1 MTQTEIKIL
10 IVDDDYDDLTLV
22 ADLVMAGF
30 HSSSVKVDKADSY
43 DAALLSLR
51 DQSFDVVIIDYCL
64 AERSGID
71 LLQAVKNRQPEASV
85 IVMTG
90 QGTDDVAVQ
99 AMKLGAT
106 DYLVKGRLTETLL
119 IAAIRYA
126 VGLSEQECLR
136 KSAEKEMKRLNE
148 ELRARAMQL
157 ERRTQQAAL
166 IQELGAKLQICLTSE
181 EAYQIV
187 GQSVARLFPGVS
199 GSLAIVRTKQNL
211 YEEVSRWGD
220 GASSG
225 EAFFADRCR
234 ALRRGRSFTTR
245 SGDAHLMCGHLVHRH
260 DAYSIC
266 VPLAAQGETLGLLTL
281 LGRVTLTNAQ
291 PSDEGFEEFTQLAE
305 TVSEDIA
312 LSLANLKLREHLR
325 MQSVRDALTGLFN
338 RRYMEESL
346 ERELAS
352 ASRKERRLAVILMDV
367 DQFKILNDS
376 MGHDFGDLVLS
387 EVGAFLLRN
396 SRGSDIACRYGGDE
410 FVLILPEIS
419 LETAKIKME
428 TLRAGFERL
437 ALTSRSEVPVKLT
450 LSMGMATFPEDGTT
464 ARELLIVADKAL
476 YRVKA
481 GLPGRRMDGPY
492 VNPGVTKKNAE
503 PPLVPDLALES
514 LP

>member
-1 MTQTEIKIL
+1 MAQTEINIL
-10 IVDDDYDDLTLV
+10 IVDDDSDDLTLV
-22 ADLVMAGF
+22 GDLVEAGF
-30 HSSSVKVDKADSY
+30 RGANVKIEKADSY
-43 DAALLSLR
+43 DAALLFLASHT
-51 DQSFDVVIIDYCL
+51 FDVVIIDYYL
-64 AERSGID
+64 AEKNGID
-71 LLQAVKNRQPEASV
+71 LLQAVKARQPEASV

-99 AMKLGAT
+99 AMKLGAA
-106 DYLVKGRLTETLL
+106 DYLVKARLTETLL

-136 KSAEKEMKRLNE
+136 NIAEKETKRLNE
-148 ELRARAMQL
+148 ELRHRAAQW

-187 GQSVARLFPGVS
+187 GESVARLFPGVS

-211 YEEVSRWGD
+211 YEEVARWGE
-220 GASSG
+220 GAFNG
-225 EAFFADRCR
+225 EVFSADRCR

-245 SGDAHLMCGHLVHRH
+245 SGDAHLMCAHLVHRH

-266 VPLAAQGETLGLLTL
+266 IPLAAQGETLGLFTL
-281 LGRVTLTNAQ
+281 LGGATLTESQ
-291 PSDEGFEEFTQLAE
+291 PNDEAFEEFVQLAE

-346 ERELAS
+346 ERELAA
-352 ASRKERRLAVILMDV
+352 ASRKVRRLAVILMDV
-367 DQFKILNDS
+367 DQFKILNDT

-437 ALTSRSEVPVKLT
+437 PLTSRSEVPVKLA

-476 YRVKA
+476 YRAKA

-492 VNPGVTKKNAE
+492 LNLGVAKKSAE
-503 PPLVPDLALES
+503 PPLVPDLAFER